1 MWHHQMNQE
10 LKEMIVAQTSHS
22 LMKRIFKLSK
32 IVKQRINGYTIIYI
46 IYIYV
51 MNLILFERSTMIDIV
66 LTLETVSLI
75 L

>member
-1 MWHHQMNQE
+1 MNQE

-32 IVKQRINGYTIIYI
+32 IVKQRINGYTIIYM

>member
-22 LMKRIFKLSK
+22 LMIRIFKLSK
-32 IVKQRINGYTIIYI
+32 IVKQRINGYTIIYM

-66 LTLETVSLI
+66 LTLEMVSLI

>member
-1 MWHHQMNQE
+1 MWHRQMNQE

-32 IVKQRINGYTIIYI
+32 IVKQRINGYTIIYM

>member
-1 MWHHQMNQE
+1 MWHRQMNQE

-32 IVKQRINGYTIIYI
+32 IVKQRIYGYTIIYM

-66 LTLETVSLI
+66 LTLEMVSLI